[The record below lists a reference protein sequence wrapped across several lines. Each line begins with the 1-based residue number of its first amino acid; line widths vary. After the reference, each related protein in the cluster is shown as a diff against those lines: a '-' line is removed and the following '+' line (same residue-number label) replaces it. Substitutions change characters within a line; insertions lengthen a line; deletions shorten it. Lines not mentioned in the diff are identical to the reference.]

1 MRSEYRR
8 NRFHRKAPEQP
19 LLLLFPGCCTD
30 AASTMRIRKGQAR
43 WSNASARGE
52 SQSSDALHAATGS
65 QDQPTPPDHPY
76 MNLDEFVNSLARENC
91 FPDEEFTNPYGDHHY
106 KTGESSSL
114 TTNFS
119 RPSDDQP
126 HFSRVDSRSSVKINA
141 DDVDTSLRLAI
152 SPREMAPAADPASK
166 MKSSEGRVTI
176 RTTLEASEI
185 EIVHGAEE
193 CGQSC
198 QMANT
203 SAVS

>member
-1 MRSEYRR
+1 MRSGYRR

-43 WSNASARGE
+43 WSNARARGE

-91 FPDEEFTNPYGDHHY
+91 FPDEEFSNPYGDHHY

-114 TTNFS
+114 TTNF
-119 RPSDDQP
+119 DQP

-152 SPREMAPAADPASK
+152 SPRDMAPAPDPASK
-166 MKSSEGRVTI
+166 MKSSQGGVTI

-185 EIVHGAEE
+185 EIAHGAEEE

-198 QMANT
+198 RMANT
-203 SAVS
+203 SEVT